1 MKEVRV
7 EELFEFIKESKEEFF
22 ICVELGEGGGPSEVS
37 IGNGSSQT
45 SEGHAFI

>member
-1 MKEVRV
+1 MKEVRI
-7 EELFEFIKESKEEFF
+7 EELFDLIKDSKEEFI
-22 ICVELGEGGGPSEVS
+22 ICVDLGEGGGPSEVS